1 MNVFILSLSSDIGS
15 YLARHYL
22 ALGHQVFGTHRSPLG
37 KELSEHANLTALS
50 CDVARSEAAA
60 DIRQFL
66 ENRKLVWDLWIS
78 CVGVL
83 DPVGPFAEVQFD
95 DWRRSF
101 EVNSTAQLG
110 ALHASLP
117 FRQSRPTA
125 HVVFFAGGGTN
136 GPFPGYSAY
145 CLGKIALIKMSELLD
160 DEMPDLN
167 VFIVG
172 TGWVRTKIHDQ
183 TLQAGRRAGVNLE
196 RTNAFLQESA
206 AGTSM
211 ADIAAM
217 IDWGVHQGRRVT
229 GGRNFSVVHDAWR
242 EGGDSLAA
250 GLRAHSGRFKLRR
263 EVRG

>member
-50 CDVARSEAAA
+50 CDVARSDAGA

-136 GPFPGYSAY
+136 GPFPAYSAY
-145 CLGKIALIKMSELLD
+145 CLGKIALIKMCELLD

-167 VFIVG
+167 AFIVG
-172 TGWVRTKIHDQ
+172 TGWVRTKIHQQ
-183 TLQAGRRAGVNLE
+183 TLQAGSRAGLNLE
-196 RTNAFLQESA
+196 RTRDFLEQPG
-206 AGTSM
+206 AGTSLEEVG
-211 ADIAAM
+211 AM
-217 IDWGVHQGRRVT
+217 IDWGIRQGRKVA
-229 GGRNFSVVHDAWR
+229 GGRNFSVVHDPWR
-242 EGGDSLAA
+242 EGGEDLAVSLRTHPAKY
-250 GLRAHSGRFKLRR
+250 KLRR
-263 EVRG
+263 VGSQ